1 MKIFTEKVK
10 YAIASL
16 FELAKIY
23 DQGSVMQ
30 KKEISKNQNIPES
43 FLEQLLL
50 ILKRHNLVESIRGA
64 KGGYKLKRSPAEIS
78 IFNIVSALEGSFSI
92 IGEFDNSEVL
102 NDYWHN
108 VEQDFIKLLDEKLGS
123 FVDKENKLKKH
134 LFFSI

>member
-23 DQGSVMQ
+23 EQNSVMQ
-30 KKEISKNQNIPES
+30 KKEIAKKQNIPES

-64 KGGYKLKRSPAEIS
+64 KGGYKLKRSPSEIS
-78 IFNIVSALEGSFSI
+78 IFDIVSALEGSFSV

-102 NDYWHN
+102 NDYWQN

-123 FVDKENKLKKH
+123 FVDKDNKLKKH

>member
-23 DQGSVMQ
+23 DQDSVMQ
-30 KKEISKNQNIPES
+30 KKEIAKKQNIPES

-64 KGGYKLKRSPAEIS
+64 KGGYKLKRPPSEIS
-78 IFNIVSALEGSFSI
+78 IFDIVSALEGSFSV

-102 NDYWHN
+102 NDYWQN

>member
-23 DQGSVMQ
+23 DQDSVMQ

-64 KGGYKLKRSPAEIS
+64 KGGYKLKRPPSEIS
-78 IFNIVSALEGSFSI
+78 IFNIVSALEGSFSV

-102 NDYWHN
+102 NDYWQN

>member
-1 MKIFTEKVK
+1 MKIFTEKIK

-64 KGGYKLKRSPAEIS
+64 KGGYKLKRSPTEIS

-123 FVDKENKLKKH
+123 FVDKDNKLKKH

>member
-1 MKIFTEKVK
+1 MKIFTEKVR

-23 DQGSVMQ
+23 DQDSVLQ
-30 KKEISKNQNIPES
+30 KKEIAKKQNIPES

-64 KGGYKLKRSPAEIS
+64 KGGYKLKRPPSEIS
-78 IFNIVSALEGSFSI
+78 IFNIVSALEGSFSV

-102 NDYWHN
+102 NDYWQN

>member
-16 FELAKIY
+16 FELAKNY
-23 DQGSVMQ
+23 EQDLVVQ
-30 KKEISKNQNIPES
+30 KKEISKKQNIPES

-64 KGGYKLKRSPAEIS
+64 KGGYKLKRPPDKIS
-78 IFNIVSALEGSFSI
+78 IFDIISALEGSINI
-92 IGEFDNSEVL
+92 IGKFDNSEVL
-102 NDYWHN
+102 NSYWQN
-108 VEQDFIKLLDEKLGS
+108 VEQKFIKLL
-123 FVDKENKLKKH
+123 KENLENFVNKENQLKKH

>member
-23 DQGSVMQ
+23 DSDSVMQ
-30 KKEISKNQNIPES
+30 KKEIAKNQNIPES

-64 KGGYKLKRSPAEIS
+64 KGGYKLKRPPEKIS
-78 IFNIVSALEGSFSI
+78 IFDIISALEGSINI
-92 IGEFDNSEVL
+92 IGKFDNSEVL
-102 NDYWHN
+102 NSYWQN
-108 VEQDFIKLLDEKLGS
+108 VEQKFIKLL
-123 FVDKENKLKKH
+123 KENLEYFVNKENQLKKH

>member
-23 DQGSVMQ
+23 NQDSVMQ

-64 KGGYKLKRSPAEIS
+64 KGGYKLKQPPEKIS
-78 IFNIVSALEGSFSI
+78 IFDIVKALEGNISI
-92 IGEFDNSEVL
+92 IGEFDKSEVL
-102 NDYWHN
+102 NDYWQN
-108 VEQDFIKLLDEKLGS
+108 VEKDFIKLLNDNLGS
-123 FVDKENKLKKH
+123 FVNKENKLKKH
-134 LFFSI
+134 LFFNI

>member
-123 FVDKENKLKKH
+123 FVDKDNKLKKH

>member
-1 MKIFTEKVK
+1 MKIFAEKVK

-16 FELAKIY
+16 FELAKNY
-23 DQGSVMQ
+23 DQDSIMQ

-64 KGGYKLKRSPAEIS
+64 KGGYKLKQPPEKIS
-78 IFNIVSALEGSFSI
+78 IFDIVKALEGSVSI

-102 NDYWHN
+102 NDYWQN
-108 VEQDFIKLLDEKLGS
+108 VEKNFIELLSENLGS
-123 FVDKENKLKKH
+123 FVNKENKLKKH

>member
-23 DQGSVMQ
+23 DQDSVMQ

-64 KGGYKLKRSPAEIS
+64 KGGYKLKRPPSEIS
-78 IFNIVSALEGSFSI
+78 IFDIVSALEGSFSV

-102 NDYWHN
+102 NDYWQN

>member
-23 DQGSVMQ
+23 DQDSVMQ
-30 KKEISKNQNIPES
+30 KKEIAKKQNIPES

-64 KGGYKLKRSPAEIS
+64 KGGYKLKRPPSEIS
-78 IFNIVSALEGSFSI
+78 IFNIVSALEGSFSV

-102 NDYWHN
+102 NDYWQN

>member
-23 DQGSVMQ
+23 NQDSVMQ

-64 KGGYKLKRSPAEIS
+64 KGGYKLKRPPSEIS
-78 IFNIVSALEGSFSI
+78 IFDIVSALEGSFSV

-102 NDYWHN
+102 NDYWQN
-108 VEQDFIKLLDEKLGS
+108 VEQDFIKLLDENLGS
-123 FVDKENKLKKH
+123 FVDKDNKLKKH